1 MAAFSIA
8 EPRGGNARASART
21 FSGCGFHST
30 IPFDVAARNPPP
42 RAMLYVPP

>member
-8 EPRGGNARASART
+8 EPRGGNASERADVFRLR
-21 FSGCGFHST
+21 

-42 RAMLYVPP
+42 SRAMLYVPP